1 MTEDR
6 EELSHG
12 YNKLQKELNLKNATP
27 CSTDLLQHLF
37 GIPHTN
43 TFRTRHS
50 LYPLTYNLPLVLS
63 EML

>member
-1 MTEDR
+1 MDITNYR
-6 EELSHG
+6 
-12 YNKLQKELNLKNATP
+12 KELNLKNATP

-43 TFRTRHS
+43 TFRIRHS
-50 LYPLTYNLPLVLS
+50 LYPLTYNLPLGLS